1 MATATKIKLIE
12 FNETEALNGASLAF
26 SSNGQLSGEIS
37 DYVLNFQLNEEA
49 TVFTQKY
56 SGQVQ
61 KKTYYFD
68 YNGVCSDGDELH
80 NLFIVDAEIIPTQ
93 GTVATRGDAE
103 TEESIDI
110 DVLQPREY
118 FAMYALQGILAK
130 VENPLTLDDGQ
141 VTLIS
146 SMAFKIAQSMMS
158 TAADYRAATISEE
171 TPPESVDVDI
181 NNVTSTTDKILY
193 NMNMNIS
200 SLKDSL
206 NDIANRGD
214 RVQKVDIS
222 AVSVSSVPTYVEN
235 MISEPVSIT
244 GTVSVDNF
252 PSSGS

>member
-1 MATATKIKLIE
+1 
-12 FNETEALNGASLAF
+12 
-26 SSNGQLSGEIS
+26 
-37 DYVLNFQLNEEA
+37 
-49 TVFTQKY
+49 
-56 SGQVQ
+56 
-61 KKTYYFD
+61 
-68 YNGVCSDGDELH
+68 
-80 NLFIVDAEIIPTQ
+80 
-93 GTVATRGDAE
+93 
-103 TEESIDI
+103 
-110 DVLQPREY
+110 
-118 FAMYALQGILAK
+118 MYALQGILAK

-141 VTLIS
+141 VTLIT

>member
-1 MATATKIKLIE
+1 
-12 FNETEALNGASLAF
+12 
-26 SSNGQLSGEIS
+26 
-37 DYVLNFQLNEEA
+37 
-49 TVFTQKY
+49 
-56 SGQVQ
+56 
-61 KKTYYFD
+61 
-68 YNGVCSDGDELH
+68 
-80 NLFIVDAEIIPTQ
+80 
-93 GTVATRGDAE
+93 
-103 TEESIDI
+103 
-110 DVLQPREY
+110 
-118 FAMYALQGILAK
+118 MYALQGILAK